1 MQLRHIACAIA
12 LAFPLAVN
20 AATSGINKDNFDPQ
34 VRIQDD
40 LYTAVNGGWMQR
52 TEIPADKTSWGAF
65 HQLRDL
71 SEQRVH
77 GIIESA
83 AGNATDPK
91 SKQIA
96 DLYASF
102 MNEAEIEKQS
112 LSPIK
117 PLLTEI
123 EQIKQHGDLTKQF
136 GALQLLGLNLPI
148 RLDVRVD
155 AKDSNRYLLH
165 VLQGGLGLPDRDYYL
180 EKDERFAKARDAYM
194 AYLGKLLVLS
204 GTTEDVAGQKAQAIV
219 VLESKLARIQ
229 WSVVENRDPQK
240 TYNKYDLA
248 RLKKLTPG
256 VDFKSLLV
264 AAEAS
269 SINEINVSQP
279 SYQQALAKLVT
290 ATDIA
295 VWRDYLRIRA
305 IDRFAPMLPEPFVK
319 AHFNFHEAAIAGA
332 KEQRPRWKRGVE
344 FVESQVT
351 ESVGQFYVA
360 QYFPPESKQKMEVLV
375 SNLLKAYAQSI
386 DNLTWMSPA
395 TKAAAHD
402 KLGRYTVKIGYPS
415 KWRDYSGLA
424 VKANDLIGNTIRGAQ
439 FEYRFDLARL
449 NKPVDRE
456 EWCMPPQMVNAYYNP
471 SKNEIVFPAAI
482 LQPPFFDA
490 NADDA
495 INYGGIGAVI
505 GHEISHGF
513 DDQGS
518 QYDGHGNMKNWWQ
531 KEDQQ
536 AFRSLTEQLVAQY
549 NQYEPIAGRFVNG
562 QLTLGENIADLSGL
576 QIAYKAYQLS
586 LGGKPAESI
595 DGFTGD
601 QRFFIGFA
609 QIWRNKTR
617 DARALQLL
625 TIDPHSPAQYRPVGA
640 VVNSDAF
647 MAAFGVQP
655 GDGMFKP
662 EKERI
667 RIW

>member
-1 MQLRHIACAIA
+1 
-12 LAFPLAVN
+12 
-20 AATSGINKDNFDPQ
+20 
-34 VRIQDD
+34 
-40 LYTAVNGGWMQR
+40 
-52 TEIPADKTSWGAF
+52 
-65 HQLRDL
+65 
-71 SEQRVH
+71 
-77 GIIESA
+77 
-83 AGNATDPK
+83 
-91 SKQIA
+91 
-96 DLYASF
+96 
-102 MNEAEIEKQS
+102 
-112 LSPIK
+112 
-117 PLLTEI
+117 
-123 EQIKQHGDLTKQF
+123 
-136 GALQLLGLNLPI
+136 
-148 RLDVRVD
+148 
-155 AKDSNRYLLH
+155 
-165 VLQGGLGLPDRDYYL
+165 
-180 EKDERFAKARDAYM
+180 
-194 AYLGKLLVLS
+194 
-204 GTTEDVAGQKAQAIV
+204 
-219 VLESKLARIQ
+219 
-229 WSVVENRDPQK
+229 
-240 TYNKYDLA
+240 
-248 RLKKLTPG
+248 
-256 VDFKSLLV
+256 
-264 AAEAS
+264 
-269 SINEINVSQP
+269 
-279 SYQQALAKLVT
+279 
-290 ATDIA
+290 
-295 VWRDYLRIRA
+295 
-305 IDRFAPMLPEPFVK
+305 MLPEPFVK

-456 EWCMPPQMVNAYYNP
+456 EWGMPPQMVNAYYNP